1 MFNLILQLAKKKDLE
16 GMVGIS
22 EYHTKKLTKNE
33 TVTTDT
39 LCKIMA
45 ALSCSIDDIA

>member
-1 MFNLILQLAKKKDLE
+1 MA
-16 GMVGIS
+16 GIS

-45 ALSCSIDDIA
+45 ALNVSIDDIEADDRE